1 MILNIFSIL
10 ASGQNV
16 LKAFC
21 QLYLLNNSWI
31 HPFPLFHLN
40 FYSISASWIFHTLPN
55 CSLCLR
61 FFQLKS
67 IFCTAALISFQKKK
81 LPTMLHLWIFSF
93 LCFLFWIFVLHFGM
107 NFKSELLNMEYN
119 ALSSRS
125 FLPLT
130 SSLSLSLYMV
140 YFLSTER
147 DLPISLLFQDNPAR
161 WWETGDRL
169 YLPHYYCICLEY
181 LSFCSSLRSLITAHA
196 SHSKG
201 LLMVL
206 ICFSCVYFL
215 FVSLLG
221 CDGFQNSI

>member
-1 MILNIFSIL
+1 MRLNIFSIL

-40 FYSISASWIFHTLPN
+40 FYSISASWIFHKLPN
-55 CSLCLR
+55 RSLCLR

-81 LPTMLHLWIFSF
+81 SNNGAPLNIQFFVL
-93 LCFLFWIFVLHFGM
+93 FLFWIFVLHFAM
-107 NFKSELLNMEYN
+107 NFKPELLNMEYN

-130 SSLSLSLYMV
+130 SSLSLIIHGLFSV
-140 YFLSTER
+140 NWTWSSNLSAVSR
-147 DLPISLLFQDNPAR
+147 K
-161 WWETGDRL
+161 
-169 YLPHYYCICLEY
+169 
-181 LSFCSSLRSLITAHA
+181 SS
-196 SHSKG
+196 
-201 LLMVL
+201 
-206 ICFSCVYFL
+206 
-215 FVSLLG
+215 
-221 CDGFQNSI
+221 

>member
-93 LCFLFWIFVLHFGM
+93 LCFLFWIFVLHFGI

-130 SSLSLSLYMV
+130 SSLSLSHYTWSIFCQLNMI
-140 YFLSTER
+140 FQSLCCFKTIQLSGGKQVI
-147 DLPISLLFQDNPAR
+147 DF
-161 WWETGDRL
+161 
-169 YLPHYYCICLEY
+169 ICHI
-181 LSFCSSLRSLITAHA
+181 ITASA
-196 SHSKG
+196 WN
-201 LLMVL
+201 
-206 ICFSCVYFL
+206 IFL
-215 FVSLLG
+215 FVHLFVLWLLLMLHIPRV
-221 CDGFQNSI
+221 C